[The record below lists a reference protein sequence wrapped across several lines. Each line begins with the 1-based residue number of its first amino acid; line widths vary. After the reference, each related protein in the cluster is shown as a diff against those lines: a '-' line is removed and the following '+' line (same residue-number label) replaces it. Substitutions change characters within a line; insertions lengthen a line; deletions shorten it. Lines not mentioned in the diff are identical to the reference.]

1 MATLFQHPLQMAAVK
16 KDLSLIPQAIE
27 ETMRFCGPVVRVSRL
42 VLEDFTIPDSS
53 SKKEDAEL
61 TIKKDDAIL
70 INFSDANKDPTVFKD
85 PETFNI
91 FRSPDELKKHV
102 VCQLCIIFIFIIF

>member
-1 MATLFQHPLQMAAVK
+1 M
-16 KDLSLIPQAIE
+16 
-27 ETMRFCGPVVRVSRL
+27 

-102 VCQLCIIFIFIIF
+102 VCHVILFFVIYVTWERERERERGRGKVRYF